1 MKFIKLIKSSL
12 TEEEINQIKT
22 KFDKTNWSDAEIYD
36 PTNSDD
42 NIEVWDSLR
51 DTIESDYLTD
61 EQKEKFDEKDFEKI
75 IGLTIKQFSENRDFY
90 VQKHKLENDIEKYH
104 DDYYELKRLTEDGI
118 GKLNFDYE
126 FIDTLYSEKN
136 RLETKIKEM
145 EDQLKQLDKAI
156 KQVLPKFKTWEEV
169 SDQRTQEALE
179 YLNKRK

>member
-1 MKFIKLIKSSL
+1 MKFIKLIKASL

-36 PTNSDD
+36 PGNGND
-42 NIEVWDSLR
+42 NYDTWESLK
-51 DTIESDYLTD
+51 DTIISDYLTE
-61 EQKEKFDEKDFEKI
+61 EQENKIDEKDFEKI
-75 IGLTIKQFSENRDFY
+75 IGLTFEQFSKNRDLY
-90 VQKHKLENDIEKYH
+90 EQKHKLENDIEKYH

-136 RLETKIKEM
+136 RLETKVNEMKE
-145 EDQLKQLDKAI
+145 QIKQLDKAI
-156 KQVLPKFKTWEEV
+156 KQTLPKFKTWKEV